1 MPRTGRL
8 EVPGVPL
15 HIVQRGNNR
24 SACFFSDLDRRLYL
38 KCLAEASVA
47 RGCEIHGYVLM
58 SNHVHLLITPRQP
71 GAASAMIQD
80 VGRRYVRN
88 INSIHQRTGTL
99 WEGRF
104 KSSLIDSERYLFTCH
119 RYIEL
124 NPVRAGIVQR
134 PGDYPWS
141 SHAHYADGISNRLLT
156 PHRLFNEL
164 GTSAS
169 ARMSAYRAMFGD
181 VIPEADLEHLRF
193 TVNKG
198 WALGSDRFIDDMQR
212 ALGRALRPPRRGRPK
227 KERIDAAVPGGASSE
242 MLF

>member
-1 MPRTGRL
+1 M
-8 EVPGVPL
+8 

-24 SACFFSDLDRRLYL
+24 LPCFFSDLDRRLYL

-47 RGCEIHGYVLM
+47 RGCEIHAYVLM
-58 SNHVHLLITPRQP
+58 SNHVHLLITPRQQ
-71 GAASAMIQD
+71 GAASAMLQD

-88 INSIHQRTGTL
+88 INSIHGRTGTL

-104 KSSLIDSERYLFTCH
+104 KSSLVDSERYLLTCH

-141 SHAHYADGISNRLLT
+141 SHAHYADGAPNRLLT
-156 PHRLFNEL
+156 PHILFSEL

-169 ARMSAYRAMFGD
+169 SRMSAFRAMFGD
-181 VIPEADLEHLRF
+181 AITEKDLERLR
-193 TVNKG
+193 TTLNKG
-198 WALGSDRFIDDMQR
+198 RALGSDLFIDEMQH
-212 ALGRALRPPRRGRPK
+212 ALGRDLRPPRRGRPK
-227 KERIDAAVPGGASSE
+227 KEGNDAAMPAGASSE